1 MPTTAQAQA
10 MLARVPGSVTVVP
23 DSGYRQST
31 PSATLKDV
39 LDYVPGIFVQ
49 PKWGED
55 SRLSIRGS
63 GLSRNFH
70 LRSLQLYMDG
80 IPINTAD
87 GYGDLQEIDP
97 SAYRYIE
104 VFKGSNALRFGA
116 NSLGGA
122 INFVTPTGRDANV
135 FAGSADFGSF
145 GYHRLQANSGGARG
159 PFDFFATGS
168 WQETD
173 GYRDHSRGESTRA
186 SANVGVRITP
196 DIETRFYI
204 NANHIRQRIPGS
216 LTRDNALSSPMTAA
230 ANNLL
235 LDQQRNIDS
244 WRIANK
250 TAFRFSPN
258 TMAEIGAFVVN
269 RHLMHPIF
277 QWLDYQYDDYG
288 GFGRITDERHIGGFK
303 NRLIAGVNVHNGEID
318 NNQFANLSGAVKGS
332 LLSSSLD
339 TSRNTSAYIENSFFF
354 LPEVAL
360 VAGTQF
366 LHAVR
371 EREDRYFLDPSPSND
386 SGRKSFDIWSPKLGL
401 LWNIDAGWQVFANIS
416 RSGEAPS
423 FGENTFTSFINS
435 NIKAQTA
442 TTYEIGTR
450 GRRPDY
456 TWDLAAYHSEIR
468 NELQCLTVVPGSCD
482 VRNADRTIHQG
493 LEIGFGFSVLQS
505 ILEPAGTPDRL
516 WLNAAYTLN
525 DFRFDGDS
533 QFGDNVLPGAPRHF
547 LRAELLY
554 KHPNGVFFGPN
565 IEWVP
570 QAYYVD
576 NENTTKTIPYTLWG
590 MKLGYDNGGP
600 VSAYIE
606 GRNLTDEK
614 YIASASITGL
624 ASPTSA
630 LFEPGNGR
638 AVYAGIKYRW

>member
-339 TSRNTSAYIENSFFF
+339 TSRNTSAY
-354 LPEVAL
+354 
-360 VAGTQF
+360 
-366 LHAVR
+366 
-371 EREDRYFLDPSPSND
+371 
-386 SGRKSFDIWSPKLGL
+386 
-401 LWNIDAGWQVFANIS
+401 
-416 RSGEAPS
+416 RSE
-423 FGENTFTSFINS
+423 
-435 NIKAQTA
+435 
-442 TTYEIGTR
+442 
-450 GRRPDY
+450 
-456 TWDLAAYHSEIR
+456 
-468 NELQCLTVVPGSCD
+468 
-482 VRNADRTIHQG
+482 
-493 LEIGFGFSVLQS
+493 
-505 ILEPAGTPDRL
+505 
-516 WLNAAYTLN
+516 
-525 DFRFDGDS
+525 
-533 QFGDNVLPGAPRHF
+533 
-547 LRAELLY
+547 
-554 KHPNGVFFGPN
+554 
-565 IEWVP
+565 
-570 QAYYVD
+570 
-576 NENTTKTIPYTLWG
+576 
-590 MKLGYDNGGP
+590 
-600 VSAYIE
+600 
-606 GRNLTDEK
+606 
-614 YIASASITGL
+614 
-624 ASPTSA
+624 
-630 LFEPGNGR
+630 
-638 AVYAGIKYRW
+638 